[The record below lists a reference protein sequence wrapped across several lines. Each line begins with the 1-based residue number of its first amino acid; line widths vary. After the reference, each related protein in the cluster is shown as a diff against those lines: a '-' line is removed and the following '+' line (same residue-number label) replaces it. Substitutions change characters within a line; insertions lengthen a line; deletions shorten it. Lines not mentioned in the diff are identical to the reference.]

1 VGELELLDP
10 DSGGAVVSKKPL
22 LPSSTNGDFSS
33 RLCRT
38 LVDDLLLEMEYEL
51 LGVKSIRILADHPW
65 IPGKRLRPITF
76 LLAVLSQQIHQTSEP
91 KLGRREVRL
100 AAAIELLHEASLVHD
115 DLVDRGTVRRGMPT
129 IQMKNGAALALIVG
143 DYMVFRALK
152 LALDSAENGRDIGLA
167 QQLANTG
174 LEIAHGEV
182 DQLDCYLNRRHDP
195 ERMSMSHYLGVIGKK
210 TASFFG
216 GCSEGGAALGGADE
230 GTRAIYRDFGM
241 NLGMVFQMVD
251 DLMDI
256 LGDQSKAM
264 KSLRN
269 NIAEGTITLPMI
281 HARDVDPID
290 PILVKIAVMDEL
302 DDREQHELYERLAE
316 PEILARCQATMDEY
330 TGRALEALGRIQP
343 SIYREGLGDLMD
355 YIQQC
360 PWGGLEGK
368 LK

>member
-1 VGELELLDP
+1 MSETPPLSS
-10 DSGGAVVSKKPL
+10 SG
-22 LPSSTNGDFSS
+22 NGDFSS

-38 LVDDLLLEMEYEL
+38 LVADQLLDMEYEL
-51 LGVKSIRILADHPW
+51 LAVKSIRILADHPW

-76 LLAVLSQQIHQTSEP
+76 LLALLSQLILRTSEP

-115 DLVDRGTVRRGMPT
+115 DLVDRSTVRRGIPT
-129 IQMKNGAALALIVG
+129 IQMQNGAALALIVG

-152 LALDSAENGRDIGLA
+152 LALESAESERDIRLA

-182 DQLDCYLNRRHDP
+182 DQLDSYLNRHHDP
-195 ERMSMSHYLGVIGKK
+195 ERMSMDHYLGVIGKK
-210 TASFFG
+210 TASFFA
-216 GCSEGGAALGGADE
+216 GCCEGGAALAGADE
-230 GTRAIYRDFGM
+230 AIRTIYREFGM
-241 NLGMVFQMVD
+241 NMGTTFQMVD

-256 LGDQSKAM
+256 LGDPAKAM
-264 KSLRN
+264 KSLQN

-281 HARDVDPID
+281 HARDLDPED
-290 PILVKIAVMDEL
+290 PTLLKIAVMDEL
-302 DDREQHELYERLAE
+302 VESEQHELYERLAE
-316 PEILARCQATMDEY
+316 PEILARCRATMDEY
-330 TGRALEALGRIQP
+330 AGRTQEALGHIPP

-355 YIQQC
+355 FILQC